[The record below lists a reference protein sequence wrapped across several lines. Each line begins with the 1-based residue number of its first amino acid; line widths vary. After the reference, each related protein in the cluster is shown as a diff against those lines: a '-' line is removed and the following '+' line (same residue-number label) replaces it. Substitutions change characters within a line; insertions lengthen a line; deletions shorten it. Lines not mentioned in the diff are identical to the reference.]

1 MSSLLQVHSFIHIM
15 VSLPSVNHSKY
26 LSFSYLIWYMENF
39 QDFYSVCSGWEQ
51 ILKRCSH
58 NRNKKHYENIITK
71 QNGKIITE
79 QKESLIFVP
88 RILLYLIL
96 NGFDCLYVRI
106 SIFAHG
112 VQEIIQMDLKTNKMI
127 LLDKHMRAMFSDF
140 SLSKLAVDRA
150 FHVSGILF
158 MAQLDIWSPSKLD
171 AYLTPKNT
179 SHIFILWLKYCYY
192 SDGKMYI
199 TLELMSGVGV
209 EAISNEHFR
218 VDYTRYITNLS
229 FFIF

>member
-1 MSSLLQVHSFIHIM
+1 MDSNPPESLPYSMLLNCFGRVAIQIFRNERTHDFHMFMSSLLQVHSFIHIM

-106 SIFAHG
+106 KHLRTWCSRDHTDG
-112 VQEIIQMDLKTNKMI
+112 PE
-127 LLDKHMRAMFSDF
+127 DK
-140 SLSKLAVDRA
+140 
-150 FHVSGILF
+150 
-158 MAQLDIWSPSKLD
+158 
-171 AYLTPKNT
+171 
-179 SHIFILWLKYCYY
+179 
-192 SDGKMYI
+192 
-199 TLELMSGVGV
+199 
-209 EAISNEHFR
+209 
-218 VDYTRYITNLS
+218 
-229 FFIF
+229 